1 MILYINACVR
11 KDSRTRLLAEYLLT
25 KMNDDVT
32 EVKVHDLEY
41 PKMEE
46 SFIDLRNAAAGNDPE
61 AECLA
66 LARQFVSADTIV
78 VAAPYWDLSFPS
90 ALKRYF
96 EQVCVVGVSF
106 AYNEEGQ
113 PYGLCNAKKLYYVTT
128 AGGPIGNTAY
138 GFGYIQALA
147 TDFYQIP
154 EIRLIKAENLDMVGA
169 DVNQIIEKAKKD
181 IDDLFRE

>member
-25 KMNDDVT
+25 KMDDDVT

-78 VAAPYWDLSFPS
+78 VAAPYWDRASGHAATKKWKHSPK
-90 ALKRYF
+90 KRADTYR
-96 EQVCVVGVSF
+96 QRRSG
-106 AYNEEGQ
+106 
-113 PYGLCNAKKLYYVTT
+113 
-128 AGGPIGNTAY
+128 
-138 GFGYIQALA
+138 
-147 TDFYQIP
+147 
-154 EIRLIKAENLDMVGA
+154 ENR
-169 DVNQIIEKAKKD
+169 K
-181 IDDLFRE
+181 